1 MLLPPPVLLLLL
13 VLPIGLFAGVSF
25 SFPLL
30 KNDRKP
36 EVRRG
41 LEPGVAG
48 IAEGGV
54 DAAALASKVEAGEP
68 TLGVAGDGAGDGAG
82 SGAPAAAPAAEAPK
96 GNRRGS
102 GGAGGGGAGGGG
114 ASKADPL
121 AAKAGLAAGS
131 RNTRIKIMAAL

>member
-1 MLLPPPVLLLLL
+1 MPEGVSGVLLPPPVLLLLL

-82 SGAPAAAPAAEAPK
+82 EEEEVGVAGGV
-96 GNRRGS
+96 GNLDGVGFDFRMLLGETGTGSLFGS
-102 GGAGGGGAGGGG
+102 GTAPSA
-114 ASKADPL
+114 P
-121 AAKAGLAAGS
+121 
-131 RNTRIKIMAAL
+131 